1 MSLKYLYQMFPDEN
15 KRRRFIINCALT
27 FGLRAE
33 TLAALLNTSV
43 ETIKSELLYNIN
55 YMHNSILVWIIK
67 KKQNKILL
75 NFSIN

>member
-33 TLAALLNTSV
+33 TLAAYLTRVWKQLNQSYFIIS
-43 ETIKSELLYNIN
+43 TICIIQCKHYF
-55 YMHNSILVWIIK
+55 ILV
-67 KKQNKILL
+67 
-75 NFSIN
+75 

>member
-43 ETIKSELLYNIN
+43 ETIKSELLYNIS
-55 YMHNSILVWIIK
+55 YYA
-67 KKQNKILL
+67 
-75 NFSIN
+75 